1 MPAWK
6 WFLLKFSTRAHFM
19 RLIATLIILIAGFQ
33 SLYYQKVEDTWL
45 ILVGAVMNHYFNH
58 KETTSPIDHED
69 QDPEVKKDTP

>member
-6 WFLLKFSTRAHFM
+6 WMILKFCTRAHFM

-33 SLYYQKVEDTWL
+33 SLYYQKIEDTWL

-58 KETTSPIDHED
+58 KEAANVTEED
-69 QDPEVKKDTP
+69 KNPDDECKVG